1 MTYLPVE
8 ILKVVKMSSVVSSLV
23 SPENNLKLFIS
34 TSLSE
39 IIRLLEGLTH
49 DQSEFDY
56 VLYKLEQVVQV
67 GIRSEEQELWQQVFP
82 EQLLYTLIEVYNK
95 LLEEDFPSLATNSA
109 WRPITVNNRSVGRP
123 AFDIP
128 KETLKMFLNSG
139 FSLIKISEMLGVS
152 RKTVSRR
159 IEQFGLLEEV
169 PRYTNI
175 SNEDLDTLIPEIY
188 REFPN
193 CGIRRMK

>member
-67 GIRSEEQELWQQVFP
+67 GVRSEEQELWQQVFP
-82 EQLLYTLIEVYNK
+82 EQLLYTLIEAYNR
-95 LLEEDFPSLATNSA
+95 LLEENSPSLAVISA
-109 WRPITVNNRSVGRP
+109 SRDPQR
-123 AFDIP
+123 
-128 KETLKMFLNSG
+128 
-139 FSLIKISEMLGVS
+139 LIMD
-152 RKTVSRR
+152 
-159 IEQFGLLEEV
+159 LLVVQHLTYCTKSNVQDV
-169 PRYTNI
+169 PN
-175 SNEDLDTLIPEIY
+175 L
-188 REFPN
+188 
-193 CGIRRMK
+193 

>member
-67 GIRSEEQELWQQVFP
+67 GVRSEEQ
-82 EQLLYTLIEVYNK
+82 
-95 LLEEDFPSLATNSA
+95 
-109 WRPITVNNRSVGRP
+109 
-123 AFDIP
+123 
-128 KETLKMFLNSG
+128 
-139 FSLIKISEMLGVS
+139 
-152 RKTVSRR
+152 
-159 IEQFGLLEEV
+159 
-169 PRYTNI
+169 
-175 SNEDLDTLIPEIY
+175 
-188 REFPN
+188 
-193 CGIRRMK
+193 

>member
-8 ILKVVKMSSVVSSLV
+8 ILNVVKMSSSVVSSLV

-67 GIRSEEQELWQQVFP
+67 GVRSEEQ
-82 EQLLYTLIEVYNK
+82 
-95 LLEEDFPSLATNSA
+95 
-109 WRPITVNNRSVGRP
+109 
-123 AFDIP
+123 
-128 KETLKMFLNSG
+128 
-139 FSLIKISEMLGVS
+139 
-152 RKTVSRR
+152 
-159 IEQFGLLEEV
+159 
-169 PRYTNI
+169 
-175 SNEDLDTLIPEIY
+175 
-188 REFPN
+188 
-193 CGIRRMK
+193 